1 MGKTP
6 INPLFYEESSPYIKT
21 DSRDTGRSSTN
32 KLRQTTHT
40 FYSLRG
46 DPGGLV
52 GGSSIQYNEPILI
65 LSPAR
70 TEGIPQKSLF
80 SVKFYPQ
87 KIEIEITFKFEIEIT
102 FQIEIEIEIVTF
114 NYTKMD
120 KNFDKFKFENLAKG
134 FEVYLRVGPTGN
146 DSKEVVFYDSYGE
159 EEPVDHGQEVQE
171 DGRDRQLNDYYV
183 VEEQQDHGEVRED
196 HPEDHQH
203 EYQDDQNDRYSFV
216 ASEDLN
222 HDYGP
227 RDDYDHHHDYGSRD
241 DYDRHHDYGPH
252 DDYGHNH
259 DYGPQDD
266 YRDDHYDD
274 NDYDHDNSDNGD
286 DSYDDYQDDD
296 YPSDEDQKVRIIYF
310 ILINTNIFN
319 YYF

>member
-1 MGKTP
+1 
-6 INPLFYEESSPYIKT
+6 
-21 DSRDTGRSSTN
+21 
-32 KLRQTTHT
+32 
-40 FYSLRG
+40 
-46 DPGGLV
+46 
-52 GGSSIQYNEPILI
+52 
-65 LSPAR
+65 
-70 TEGIPQKSLF
+70 
-80 SVKFYPQ
+80 
-87 KIEIEITFKFEIEIT
+87 
-102 FQIEIEIEIVTF
+102 
-114 NYTKMD
+114 MD

-146 DSKEVVFYDSYGE
+146 DSKEVVFYDSHGE
-159 EEPVDHGQEVQE
+159 EEPTWPRKWQDHGQEVQE
-171 DGRDRQLNDYYV
+171 DGRDRRLNDYYGV
-183 VEEQQDHGEVRED
+183 GEQQDRGEVRED

-216 ASEDLN
+216 ASKDLN
-222 HDYGP
+222 HDFGPRDDYDHHHDYGP
-227 RDDYDHHHDYGSRD
+227 RNDYDHHHDYGSRD

-296 YPSDEDQKVRIIYF
+296 YPSDED
-310 ILINTNIFN
+310 
-319 YYF
+319 